1 MHLLSY
7 IYILFCH
14 TSKLDPQIAA
24 TNTCATNKR
33 NTWHKT
39 GFSDVHDK
47 RLVSATGAPS
57 LGSTVFTA
65 VLGALSLA
73 ATKNATLEWRNN
85 GGHVDVFK
93 EGQRKWHKSK
103 VIYCSWNGGAT
114 FRSTNIAG
122 GEKSNICRCVSYYQK
137 TKNVPTLSLSRFC
150 SSICIVKEAPR
161 ELHLLLWW

>member
-39 GFSDVHDK
+39 GFSDVHNK

-57 LGSTVFTA
+57 LGSNVFTA
-65 VLGALSLA
+65 VLGALWLA
-73 ATKNATLEWRNN
+73 ATKKATLEWRNN
-85 GGHVDVFK
+85 GGHVDVLK

-103 VIYCSWNGGAT
+103 VIYCSWNRGAT
-114 FRSTNIAG
+114 LRSTNIAG
-122 GEKSNICRCVSYYQK
+122 GENPTFVDVFLIIKNEECSNS
-137 TKNVPTLSLSRFC
+137 LSLSRFC
-150 SSICIVKEAPR
+150 SSICMVKEAPR